1 MKALILSP
9 YPQGLLPALEAFS
22 DEYTIFTDPIS
33 VEYCMREKFDYL
45 VSYGYRYIL
54 GQEVIGLFAGK
65 AINLHISL
73 LPFCRGA
80 HPVFWSILEGNPLG
94 VTIHML
100 DAGLDTGNILF
111 QQVTPLCLEDGES
124 FASLHKKL
132 CRSIEFLFWHNW
144 KYLRTGECSGWKQ
157 QGSPTIHRSKELS
170 DWLAFMPDKWDTPVS
185 DFCRLAG
192 IRHPLV
198 SEVWF

>member
-1 MKALILSP
+1 MKVLILSP
-9 YPQGLLPALEAFS
+9 YPQGLLPALEAFF
-22 DEYTIFTDPIS
+22 DEFTITTDIIS
-33 VEYCMREKFDYL
+33 AEYCIREKFDYL
-45 VSYGYRYIL
+45 ISYGYRHIIA
-54 GQEVIGLFAGK
+54 QDVIDLFECK

-80 HPVFWSILEGNPLG
+80 HPVFWSIFEGHPLG
-94 VTIHML
+94 VTIHLL

-111 QQVTPLCLEDGES
+111 QQITPLCFEDGES

-132 CRSIEFLFWHNW
+132 RRSIELLFEHNW
-144 KYLRTGECSGWKQ
+144 KYLRTGECHGWKQ
-157 QGSPTIHRSKELS
+157 QGPPTIHRSKEIS
-170 DWLAFMPDKWDTPVS
+170 YWLALMPKQWDTPVS

-198 SEVWF
+198 S

>member
-1 MKALILSP
+1 MKVLILSP
-9 YPQGLLPALEAFS
+9 YPQGLLPALEAYS
-22 DEYTIFTDPIS
+22 DEYIISTHPIS
-33 VEYCMREKFDYL
+33 VEYCMREEPDYL
-45 VSYGYRYIL
+45 VSYGYRHIL
-54 GQEVIGLFAGK
+54 SQDVIEFFAGK
-65 AINLHISL
+65 AINLHISI

-80 HPVFWSILEGNPLG
+80 HPVFWSIVEGNPLG

-111 QQVTPLCLEDGES
+111 QQVTPFCLEDGDS
-124 FASLHKKL
+124 FASLYKKL
-132 CRSIEFLFWHNW
+132 CGSIELLFGHNW

-157 QGSPTIHRSKELS
+157 QGFPTIHRSKELS
-170 DWLAFMPDKWDTPVS
+170 EWLAFMPEQWDTTIL

-198 SEVWF
+198 PEVLF

>member
-1 MKALILSP
+1 MKVLILSP
-9 YPQGLLPALEAFS
+9 CPRGLLPALEAYS
-22 DEYTIFTDPIS
+22 DEYIIITGPIS
-33 VEYCMREKFDYL
+33 VEYCSSERFDYL

-54 GQEVIGLFAGK
+54 GQDVIEYFAGK

-80 HPVFWSILEGNPLG
+80 HPVFWSIVEGKPLG

-111 QQVTPLCLEDGES
+111 QQVTPLLLEDGDS
-124 FASLHKKL
+124 FASLYKKL
-132 CRSIEFLFWHNW
+132 CGSIELMFGYTW

-157 QGSPTIHRSKELS
+157 QGLPTVHRSKELS
-170 DWLAFMPDKWDTPVS
+170 DWLAFMPEQWDLS
-185 DFCRLAG
+185 L
-192 IRHPLV
+192 IHI
-198 SEVWF
+198 